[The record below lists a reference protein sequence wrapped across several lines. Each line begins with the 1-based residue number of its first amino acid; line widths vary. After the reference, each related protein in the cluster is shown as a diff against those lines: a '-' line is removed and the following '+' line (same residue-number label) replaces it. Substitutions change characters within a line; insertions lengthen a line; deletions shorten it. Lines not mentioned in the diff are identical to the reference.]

1 MGNFNRDNRFGGGF
15 GGGGNKFGK
24 RDFGGKKFGGG
35 KFGGGFEK
43 PQMHDAI
50 CSECGSPC
58 QVPFRPTGD
67 REVFCSNCFKD
78 KRGDRPERSFGNNF
92 SKPRF
97 DSRPSFDKK
106 PAGADLGQL
115 KQQIETINSKLD
127 RILRML
133 PENPAVIPQMSVEE
147 EAEIEIKKAT
157 PKKSVKKKAV
167 AKKKK

>member
-1 MGNFNRDNRFGGGF
+1 MGNFNRDNRFGGDR
-15 GGGGNKFGK
+15 GGNKFGK
-24 RDFGGKKFGGG
+24 RDFGGKKFGGS

-67 REVFCSNCFKD
+67 REVFCNNCFKN
-78 KRGDRPERSFGNNF
+78 KRGDRPIKPFGNNF

-97 DSRPSFDKK
+97 DSKPSFGQK
-106 PAGADLGQL
+106 PNGGDFGQF
-115 KQQIETINSKLD
+115 KQQIENINSKLD

-133 PENPAVIPQMSVEE
+133 PENISVAAPMSVES
-147 EAEIEIKKAT
+147 EAEKEIKKAS
-157 PKKSVKKKAV
+157 PKKA
-167 AKKKK
+167 AKKKVSVKRKK